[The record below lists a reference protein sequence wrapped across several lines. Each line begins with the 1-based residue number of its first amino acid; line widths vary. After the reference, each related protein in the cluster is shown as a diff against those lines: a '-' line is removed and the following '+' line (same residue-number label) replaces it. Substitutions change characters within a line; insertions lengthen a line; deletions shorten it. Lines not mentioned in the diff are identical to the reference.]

1 MYAYSDGLTYDQI
14 LVFVLITSSSV
25 FKSELRGKSPLLK
38 QLPRKWSFYWKDPGS
53 VLISVSVSSGVTL
66 RSIDLP
72 HASLLPYSCSHFQPD
87 VVTVFSLFSNFST
100 TSVPPSF
107 IFKWLCLFPPRY
119 SCLFAVSSP
128 PPTRSSWSHSAFTR
142 IWLVCRDCI
151 HSPR

>member
-1 MYAYSDGLTYDQI
+1 MYAYNDGLTYNQI

-38 QLPRKWSFYWKDPGS
+38 QLPRTLSFYWKDPGS

-66 RSIDLP
+66 WSIGLP
-72 HASLLPYSCSHFQPD
+72 HASPLPYSCSVFQPD
-87 VVTVFSLFSNFST
+87 VVTVFSSFNNFST

-107 IFKWLCLFPPRY
+107 IFKRCLFSPRY

-142 IWLVCRDCI
+142 IWLACQDCI